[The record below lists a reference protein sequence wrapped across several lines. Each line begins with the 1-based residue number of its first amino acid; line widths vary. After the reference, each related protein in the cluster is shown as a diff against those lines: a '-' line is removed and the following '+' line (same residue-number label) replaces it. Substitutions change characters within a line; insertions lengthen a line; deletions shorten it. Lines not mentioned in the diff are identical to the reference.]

1 MPAAK
6 PKVGMPGA
14 PAQASHAR
22 GRYSAHLQRTGRKA
36 NAPVRT
42 TALAPVTEATADTP
56 QPAAPATDKKATIA
70 AILAKAKA
78 QRAGL

>member
-1 MPAAK
+1 ME
-6 PKVGMPGA
+6 
-14 PAQASHAR
+14 
-22 GRYSAHLQRTGRKA
+22 LRTGRKA